1 MKFGIIMFPGSNC
14 NRDVA
19 WVTQVLLG
27 QPTRMVWHQEED
39 ISDVDV
45 IVIPGGFSYGDYLR
59 CGAIARFSTVMKAT
73 IAHAKKGKLVLGI
86 CNGFQILTEIGL
98 LPGALVRNKKLNFI
112 CNQIPVKVENSDTPW
127 TSAYKTEEI
136 ISLPIAHGEGR
147 YYADV
152 NTLQELENN
161 RQVLFRYCTENGTI
175 SPEGNPNGSLNNIAG
190 ICNRQGNVLAMM
202 PHPERASDTILSNTD
217 GMRLFKGLTTQVK

>member
-1 MKFGIIMFPGSNC
+1 M
-14 NRDVA
+14 
-19 WVTQVLLG
+19 
-27 QPTRMVWHQEED
+27 
-39 ISDVDV
+39 
-45 IVIPGGFSYGDYLR
+45 
-59 CGAIARFSTVMKAT
+59 
-73 IAHAKKGKLVLGI
+73 
-86 CNGFQILTEIGL
+86 
-98 LPGALVRNKKLNFI
+98 RNKKLNFI
-112 CNQIPVKVENSDTPW
+112 CTQIPVKVENSDTPW